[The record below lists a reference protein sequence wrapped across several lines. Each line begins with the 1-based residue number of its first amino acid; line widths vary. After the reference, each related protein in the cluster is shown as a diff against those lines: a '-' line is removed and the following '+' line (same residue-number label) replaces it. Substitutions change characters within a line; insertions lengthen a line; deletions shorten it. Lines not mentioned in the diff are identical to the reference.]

1 MEASGSSDA
10 TEGQIEETTSGD
22 GGSDTARSL
31 ASEGRVGDG
40 GSDPAQL
47 LASRKGGGEGGSDT
61 AQSPIAGAGEG
72 GNNSLNGAG
81 TGAEAA
87 AADGITSGNPADA
100 PRAEVLSSPRLGWGS
115 GTTTVVHGTTWRSE
129 ITYSNAPGSS
139 SSQHHSSGSHGIRY
153 PRPDA
158 AQRLASDG
166 DGDRGSDRAQ
176 PLATEGGGDGGSGTA
191 QPLASAGSST
201 RRAGRKQLQMS
212 DFFRA

>member
-1 MEASGSSDA
+1 MEAA
-10 TEGQIEETTSGD
+10 TASREGGGD
-22 GGSDTARSL
+22 GGSGAAR
-31 ASEGRVGDG
+31 
-40 GSDPAQL
+40 P
-47 LASRKGGGEGGSDT
+47 
-61 AQSPIAGAGEG
+61 PIAGAGG
-72 GNNSLNGAG
+72 GGSNLLNGAG
-81 TGAEAA
+81 AGAEAA
-87 AADGITSGNPADA
+87 AADGTTSGNPAGA
-100 PRAEVLSSPRLGWGS
+100 GRAEVLSSPRLGWGS

-129 ITYSNAPGSS
+129 RTYSNAPGSS

-158 AQRLASDG
+158 AQPLASDG

>member
-1 MEASGSSDA
+1 M
-10 TEGQIEETTSGD
+10 GQWNNHCR
-22 GGSDTARSL
+22 ARDDM
-31 ASEGRVGDG
+31 AER
-40 GSDPAQL
+40 
-47 LASRKGGGEGGSDT
+47 
-61 AQSPIAGAGEG
+61 
-72 GNNSLNGAG
+72 NNIFKR
-81 TGAEAA
+81 T
-87 AADGITSGNPADA
+87 
-100 PRAEVLSSPRLGWGS
+100 
-115 GTTTVVHGTTWRSE
+115 
-129 ITYSNAPGSS
+129 GSS

-158 AQRLASDG
+158 AQPLASDG

>member
-1 MEASGSSDA
+1 MKMIDSVSCFSSLILPVFSCCA
-10 TEGQIEETTSGD
+10 VFCVSCT
-22 GGSDTARSL
+22 
-31 ASEGRVGDG
+31 
-40 GSDPAQL
+40 
-47 LASRKGGGEGGSDT
+47 
-61 AQSPIAGAGEG
+61 G

-129 ITYSNAPGSS
+129 RTYSNAPGSS

-158 AQRLASDG
+158 AQPLASDG

-212 DFFRA
+212 YFFRA

>member
-1 MEASGSSDA
+1 MRA
-10 TEGQIEETTSGD
+10 
-22 GGSDTARSL
+22 
-31 ASEGRVGDG
+31 
-40 GSDPAQL
+40 
-47 LASRKGGGEGGSDT
+47 
-61 AQSPIAGAGEG
+61 
-72 GNNSLNGAG
+72 SLNGL
-81 TGAEAA
+81 T
-87 AADGITSGNPADA
+87 ISHLC
-100 PRAEVLSSPRLGWGS
+100 LSALPSERKKVP
-115 GTTTVVHGTTWRSE
+115 TTAQTPLRR
-129 ITYSNAPGSS
+129 
-139 SSQHHSSGSHGIRY
+139 SSGSHGIRY